1 MGGVR
6 KCEWPNAPANAGI
19 QPRRTSSVTECA
31 NSLYPAWINECRSMF
46 HVHPGARLASF
57 VHIGWR
63 RRSELDSTHWCDVFD
78 NRQLV
83 VCLCWSD
90 SVKSWWSKMNAVN
103 ALQWNCCHFSRV
115 FAKHLEMAH
124 WSENYWGKSYKLCL
138 DLDGSDNEDLRPG
151 NVLSYL
157 QLGRQS
163 AGPQWRGL
171 WSQFGFL
178 GKMSYWNL
186 LDGVSGSTSLAS
198 LPLTPSMCCQQVTKS
213 SPQPA
218 SKADAK
224 PKCGHWKNKW

>member
-1 MGGVR
+1 MGGVW

-31 NSLYPAWINECRSMF
+31 NSLYPAWINECRSML

-63 RRSELDSTHWCDVFD
+63 RRSKLDSTHWCDVFD

-90 SVKSWWSKMNAVN
+90 SVNSWWSKMNAVN

-163 AGPQWRGL
+163 AGPQCIERAMVSVWIFGQDELLESVGWRLRIYITGITAIDPIYVL
-171 WSQFGFL
+171 S
-178 GKMSYWNL
+178 
-186 LDGVSGSTSLAS
+186 AS
-198 LPLTPSMCCQQVTKS
+198 DQIITTTCLEGRC
-213 SPQPA
+213 
-218 SKADAK
+218 
-224 PKCGHWKNKW
+224 